1 MKLRT
6 TWRAFNTT
14 MPFGAGATLTGAAN
28 LSIAALSIVTGVVSA
43 RLLGN
48 APPPASPRLTP
59 SSPFGR
65 EMAGVAVTNALIA
78 LLGFCT
84 GILSARLLGQRGRGE
99 LAAIQTWPNFIALIA
114 LMGTHEAV
122 VYYGGKDPSR
132 ARTYAASAAGLALIA
147 DVPLVIAGYF
157 AMPLLLSAQ
166 NPTIIFAARAYLLF
180 PFLVV
185 CCGIPHASLR
195 AVRAFG
201 PWNKVRIAPG
211 LGLVGVLLLA
221 WMSGFITPV
230 FVAFG
235 ILAFQFLIAAQVLL
249 LVSRHVE
256 GRFVPDRS
264 CWRPL
269 FAYGLPCVFAS
280 LPQML
285 NFRLDQMLMTS
296 IVAPGELGLYV
307 VAVAWSGVSAPL
319 LGAISAVLFPRIAS
333 EPDPG
338 ERSRVFAYT
347 ARNSLVL
354 AVLVIIL
361 AFVATPWAVP
371 LLFGRS
377 FTGSIPSALLLVPA
391 AGVLAFNLILE
402 EGIRGLGAPIAV
414 TWSEFGGLLVTAI
427 LLAVLLRP
435 FGIVGAAIASLCA
448 YSAVSVLLLFQACAL
463 TGVGLTQL
471 LVPTREELV
480 NELGRIRTAIRA
492 AV

>member
-1 MKLRT
+1 
-6 TWRAFNTT
+6 
-14 MPFGAGATLTGAAN
+14 MPQEHHIESVQDSETRECGSG
-28 LSIAALSIVTGVVSA
+28 
-43 RLLGN
+43 GN
-48 APPPASPRLTP
+48 ALAPTSRLIAC
-59 SSPFGR
+59 SPFGR
-65 EMAGVAVTNALIA
+65 EMAGVAVANALIA
-78 LLGFCT
+78 LVGFCT
-84 GILSARLLGQRGRGE
+84 GILSARLLGRRGRGE
-99 LAAIQTWPNFIALIA
+99 LAAIQIWPNVIALVA
-114 LMGTHEAV
+114 LMGTHEAA
-122 VYYGGKDPSR
+122 VYYGAKSPSR
-132 ARTYAASAAGLALIA
+132 ARTYAASALALTLIA
-147 DVPLVIAGYF
+147 DVPLVIAGYL

-166 NPTIIFAARAYLLF
+166 NRAIISAARVYLLF
-180 PFLVV
+180 PFLLD
-185 CCGIPHASLR
+185 CYGIPASSLR
-195 AVRAFG
+195 AVRAFR
-201 PWNKVRIAPG
+201 PWNQIRIAPG
-211 LGLVGVLLLA
+211 LGLIGVLVFA
-221 WMSGFITPV
+221 WLTGCISPV

-235 ILAFQFLIAAQVLL
+235 ILAFYIVLIAQSMFSFSKHA
-249 LVSRHVE
+249 E

-269 FAYGLPCVFAS
+269 LVYGLPCVFAS

-319 LGAISAVLFPRIAS
+319 LCAISAVLFPRIAS